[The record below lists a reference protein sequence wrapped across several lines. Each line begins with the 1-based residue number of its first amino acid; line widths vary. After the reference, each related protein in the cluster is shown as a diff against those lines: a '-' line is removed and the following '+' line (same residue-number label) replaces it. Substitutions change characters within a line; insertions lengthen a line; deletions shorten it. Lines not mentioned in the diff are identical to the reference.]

1 MRLSDIKDE
10 ERFGVVD
17 EAAAIIERLA
27 KNEDFKAMMFKDDI
41 DPKTD
46 PKIMAQIMNKRVFA
60 HMPKLMRSAKA
71 DIVAYLA
78 VVEGISEEEYS
89 KDLSLGKIFNGVLE
103 MIKDPIFINFFYLS
117 QAPSAEQP

>member
-17 EAAAIIERLA
+17 EAAAIIER
-27 KNEDFKAMMFKDDI
+27 
-41 DPKTD
+41 
-46 PKIMAQIMNKRVFA
+46 V
-60 HMPKLMRSAKA
+60 
-71 DIVAYLA
+71 
-78 VVEGISEEEYS
+78 SEEEYS

-117 QAPSAEQP
+117 QTPSAEQP

>member
-41 DPKTD
+41 DPNTD
-46 PKIMAQIMNKRVFA
+46 PKIMAQIMNKRVLA
-60 HMPKLMRSAKA
+60 HMPKLMRSAKT

-78 VVEGISEEEYS
+78 VVEGVSEEEYS

-117 QAPSAEQP
+117 QTPSAEQP